1 VPGHDLEYRDETGRS
16 MIPVPFV
23 FLKKK
28 KGKLADIS
36 VNIEEG
42 KQYQRGKLS
51 FTDVKL
57 FRTPEAVLGNVFQMQ
72 EGDIFGVDKLRK
84 GLENMKKLY
93 GGSGLGNLGAARA
106 KAEPRNRLPA
116 TLRLCLP
123 ALATLYLRAPR
134 PAASAPEAGAQ

>member
-1 VPGHDLEYRDETGRS
+1 LHQIDYEPTGFRWLDCDYRDNSVFAWTRFDRAGDAIVAVSNFTPIVREDYRLG
-16 MIPVPFV
+16 VPAAGEYAEI
-23 FLKKK
+23 L
-28 KGKLADIS
+28 
-36 VNIEEG
+36 N
-42 KQYQRGKLS
+42 
-51 FTDVKL
+51 TDA
-57 FRTPEAVLGNVFQMQ
+57 E
-72 EGDIFGVDKLRK
+72 
-84 GLENMKKLY
+84 LY